1 MTFRAISS
9 VAKCSHGS
17 VWAERKAMK
26 KEEDELKQKLAA
38 QVAEEMKLK
47 EASVVFPEIQGSELK
62 AS

>member
-1 MTFRAISS
+1 
-9 VAKCSHGS
+9 
-17 VWAERKAMK
+17 MK